1 MKKNLLITILTIFLC
16 LFMVVPVLAEGEDA
30 ENGFADEYYRLMDMA
45 SLLSD
50 EEVDSLTSRL
60 DELSLRQKMDVVIAT
75 TDTLD
80 GKSVV
85 EYADDLYD
93 YCSFGY
99 GANRDGLILVISMED
114 NDWYISTCGYA
125 ITAFTDAGIQYVG
138 GQMLD
143 SLADGDYAEAFRIY
157 AACCD
162 DLIDQARAGH
172 PFDEDDVPR
181 KPMSPIV
188 PLVCIVIGAAL
199 GIAIVQ
205 GMKAQLKSVR
215 KEKSAANYVRPG
227 SMNLTGKQDLFLYS
241 NVNRVKRETKSSSSG
256 GGGSSTHRSS
266 SGTTHGGGGGKF

>member
-1 MKKNLLITILTIFLC
+1 MKKNLLIPILTIFLC

-30 ENGFADEYYRLMDMA
+30 ENGFADEYYRLLDMA

-85 EYADDLYD
+85 DYADDLYD

-114 NDWYISTCGYA
+114 NDWYISTCGYG
-125 ITAFTDAGIQYVG
+125 ITVFTDAGIEYIGKQ
-138 GQMLD
+138 
-143 SLADGDYAEAFRIY
+143 
-157 AACCD
+157 
-162 DLIDQARAGH
+162 
-172 PFDEDDVPR
+172 
-181 KPMSPIV
+181 IV
-188 PLVCIVIGAAL
+188 PYLSDSDFAGAFAMYITLCDEFITQAKTDKPYDIGSLPREPLSPAWILVSLIVGLILSCTTVGK
-199 GIAIVQ
+199 
-205 GMKAQLKSVR
+205 MKAKLVTVR
-215 KEKSAANYVRPG
+215 TQAAADSYIKPG
-227 SMNLTGKQDLFLYS
+227 TLNINDSREMFLYR
-241 NVNRVKRETKSSSSG
+241 NVTRTQKPKNNSSS
-256 GGGSSTHRSS
+256 GGSSTHTSS

>member
-30 ENGFADEYYRLMDMA
+30 ENGFADEYYRLLDMA

-114 NDWYISTCGYA
+114 NDWYISTCGYG
-125 ITAFTDAGIQYVG
+125 ITVFTDAGIEYIGKQ
-138 GQMLD
+138 
-143 SLADGDYAEAFRIY
+143 
-157 AACCD
+157 
-162 DLIDQARAGH
+162 
-172 PFDEDDVPR
+172 
-181 KPMSPIV
+181 IV
-188 PLVCIVIGAAL
+188 PYLSDSDFTRAFATYITLCDEFITQAKTDKPYDIGSLPREPLSPAWILVSLIVGLILSCTTVGK
-199 GIAIVQ
+199 
-205 GMKAQLKSVR
+205 MKAKLTTVR
-215 KEKSAANYVRPG
+215 AQAAANSYIKPG
-227 SMNLTGKQDLFLYS
+227 TLNINDSREMFLYRS
-241 NVNRVKRETKSSSSG
+241 VTRTQKPKNNSSS
-256 GGGSSTHRSS
+256 GGSSTHTSS

>member
-30 ENGFADEYYRLMDMA
+30 ENGFADEYYRLLDMA

-50 EEVDSLTSRL
+50 EEIDSLTSRL

-114 NDWYISTCGYA
+114 NDWYISTCGYG
-125 ITAFTDAGIQYVG
+125 ITVFTDAGIEYIGKQ
-138 GQMLD
+138 
-143 SLADGDYAEAFRIY
+143 
-157 AACCD
+157 
-162 DLIDQARAGH
+162 
-172 PFDEDDVPR
+172 
-181 KPMSPIV
+181 IV
-188 PLVCIVIGAAL
+188 PYLSDSDFTGAFATYITLCDEFITQAKTDKPYDIGSLPREPLSPAWILVSLIVGLILSCTTVGK
-199 GIAIVQ
+199 
-205 GMKAQLKSVR
+205 MKAKLTTVR
-215 KEKSAANYVRPG
+215 TQAAANSYIKPG
-227 SMNLTGKQDLFLYS
+227 TLNINDSREMFLYCS
-241 NVNRVKRETKSSSSG
+241 VTRTQKPKNNSSS
-256 GGGSSTHRSS
+256 GGSSTHTSS
-266 SGTTHGGGGGKF
+266 SDTTHGGGGGKF

>member
-30 ENGFADEYYRLMDMA
+30 ENGFADEYYRLLDMA

-114 NDWYISTCGYA
+114 NDWYISTCGYG
-125 ITAFTDAGIQYVG
+125 ITVFTDAGIEYIGKQ
-138 GQMLD
+138 
-143 SLADGDYAEAFRIY
+143 
-157 AACCD
+157 
-162 DLIDQARAGH
+162 
-172 PFDEDDVPR
+172 
-181 KPMSPIV
+181 IV
-188 PLVCIVIGAAL
+188 PYLSDSDFAGAFTTYITLCDEFITQAKTDKPYDIGTLPREPLSPAWILVSLIVGLILSCTTVGK
-199 GIAIVQ
+199 
-205 GMKAQLKSVR
+205 MKAKLVTVR
-215 KEKSAANYVRPG
+215 TQAAADSYIKPG
-227 SMNLTGKQDLFLYS
+227 TLNINDSREMFLYRS
-241 NVNRVKRETKSSSSG
+241 VTRTQKPKNNSSS
-256 GGGSSTHRSS
+256 GGSSTHTSS